1 MPALLNKNISHHT
14 SPPLL
19 QFMPTLSAIYVRLPN
34 WIGDVCM
41 SLPSLHALL
50 DTHVPVVVCARPWA
64 RDLLSAYQLGGFIE
78 MKGRWR
84 EDRANV
90 HAFRKRAQHA
100 HPRGLLL
107 PDSLSSA
114 MVFKFAG
121 VPSAG
126 YRDDGRSLILRWPVN
141 KPSSHMHAVES
152 WYYITSQTLKR
163 WNLPVSVAVPPVSLG
178 LKLTDKHHAEALHTL
193 KTADLTPGQFILIAP
208 TATGLHRGKNKV
220 WPHFDTLTRRLQQLG
235 HKVAMCPPPSEIE
248 AAKANAPTAINLPS
262 LRLGAFATLTR
273 LAKLV
278 VCNDSGV
285 SHLAAAANAQQLS
298 LFGVTQRER
307 TSPWSVNASCLGS
320 AHAWPTL
327 EETQHR
333 VLTLLQ

>member
-1 MPALLNKNISHHT
+1 MPN
-14 SPPLL
+14 
-19 QFMPTLSAIYVRLPN
+19 LSAIYVRLPN

-50 DTHVPVVVCARPWA
+50 NTRLPIVVCARPWA
-64 RDLLSAYQLGGFIE
+64 RDLLSAYKLGGFIE

-84 EDRANV
+84 EDRATV
-90 HAFRKRAQHA
+90 HAFRKKAQHA

-107 PDSLSSA
+107 TDSLSSA

-126 YRDDGRSLILRWPVN
+126 YRDDGRSLILRWPIN
-141 KPSSHMHAVES
+141 KPAARLHAVES
-152 WYYITSQTLKR
+152 WYFITSQALKR
-163 WNLPVSVAVPPVSLG
+163 WNQLPPPADPPPSLG
-178 LKLTDKHHAEALHTL
+178 LQLTDRHRAEAMHALAG
-193 KTADLTPGQFILIAP
+193 ADLSAGQFILIAP
-208 TATGLHRGKNKV
+208 TATGLHRGKAKV
-220 WPHFDTLTRRLQQLG
+220 WPHFDALTRSLQQRG
-235 HKVAMCPPPSEIE
+235 YKVAMCPPATEAE
-248 AAKANAPTAINLPS
+248 AARTNAPTAICLPP

-273 LAKLV
+273 LASLV

-285 SHLAAAANAQQLS
+285 SHLAAATNARQLS

-307 TSPWSVNASCLGS
+307 TGPWSENASCLGS

-327 EETQHR
+327 EETEQR
-333 VLTLLQ
+333 VLVLLQ